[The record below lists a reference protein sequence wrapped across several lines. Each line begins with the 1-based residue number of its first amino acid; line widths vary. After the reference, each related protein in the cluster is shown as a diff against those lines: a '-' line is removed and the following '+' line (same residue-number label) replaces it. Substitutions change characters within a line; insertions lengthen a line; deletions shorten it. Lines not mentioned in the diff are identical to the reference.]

1 MKEIQP
7 KEVWFVKFP
16 FEEDKTRYTQ
26 RPGIV
31 LSINDEEACILT
43 VKVTSKL
50 SRENYKFDIGLFE
63 WEQANL
69 DRPSVARISKMQ
81 YIEKEKFDKKI
92 GTITNRDWKNIQTTV
107 KRFFEYIQKLDR
119 T

>member
-43 VKVTSKL
+43 RRGSYD
-50 SRENYKFDIGLFE
+50 SRTQI
-63 WEQANL
+63 
-69 DRPSVARISKMQ
+69 
-81 YIEKEKFDKKI
+81 
-92 GTITNRDWKNIQTTV
+92 
-107 KRFFEYIQKLDR
+107 
-119 T
+119 